1 MFPTYLNTKLKGVH
15 MPYDQALDV
24 SSFKESKEFGETRI
38 TVGVHSYNE
47 GTKKLQISRENM
59 NANEEWRFAKLGRM
73 TKEEAQEIIPIMT
86 KAIETM

>member
-1 MFPTYLNTKLKGVH
+1 

-59 NANEEWRFAKLGRM
+59 NANEEWRFAKLGRL

>member
-1 MFPTYLNTKLKGVH
+1 MKGVH
-15 MPYDQALDV
+15 IPYDQALDV

-38 TVGVHSYNE
+38 TVGVFAYNE

-59 NANEEWRFAKLGRM
+59 NANEEWRFAKLGRL

>member
-1 MFPTYLNTKLKGVH
+1 

-38 TVGVHSYNE
+38 TVGVFAYNE
-47 GTKKLQISRENM
+47 GTKKLQISRENQ
-59 NANEEWRFAKLGRM
+59 NQNEEWRFAKLGRM

>member
-1 MFPTYLNTKLKGVH
+1 

-38 TVGVHSYNE
+38 TVGVFAYNE